1 MPSDRTNQATA
12 LLIELPGDGRPMHAR
27 LTGAIRAAIAQGRLG
42 PGHLLPSSRA
52 LATELGCSRWVVNE
66 AYVQLTAEGR
76 LETRQGSGT
85 RVAAYPAVRTAS
97 PPAASADPEPPA
109 SHVDLRPGAP
119 DVNGFPAAAWL
130 RSLHHVLTD
139 PAWSPPVFP
148 PAAGA
153 PRLQQT
159 VAAYLRRAR
168 GLPVDGDDV
177 IITCGTSH
185 GMAAVAQVLAPA
197 APGVAVE
204 DPGWFRLREVAA
216 AAGLR
221 TEPVTVDEHGIDVRA
236 ISRAGVTAVICAPA
250 HQFPTGA
257 LLSPERRR
265 ALLAWAS
272 RNAATIV
279 EDDYDA
285 EFRYDGRPVG
295 ALAGLSRD
303 HVVYLGSVSKTLHP
317 GLRLGWLVPPP
328 ALRGALLAAVETSG
342 AGPGIPEQLAFA
354 HFVESGAYDRHLRQ
368 MRKTYRQRRDTL
380 LHALHEHHLAVRPDA
395 APGIAAGLHL
405 TLPLPS
411 RSDEHAVVSRLAGLG
426 VTAIPLSRYTI
437 RPRPPALVLGFGRLP
452 PSRAGWVA
460 GRIAMALQSRNGTQ
474 QAERIDD
481 RLV

>member
-1 MPSDRTNQATA
+1 
-12 LLIELPGDGRPMHAR
+12 MHER

-66 AYVQLTAEGR
+66 AYVQLTAEGH

-85 RVAAYPAVRTAS
+85 RVAADPAVCAAA
-97 PPAASADPEPPA
+97 PPAGGAVDPEPPA
-109 SHVDLRPGAP
+109 WHADLRPGAP
-119 DVNGFPAAAWL
+119 DVHQFPAAAWL
-130 RSLHHVLTD
+130 RCLHHVLTD
-139 PAWSPPVFP
+139 PGWSPPVFAP
-148 PAAGA
+148 PAGA
-153 PRLQQT
+153 PRLRQT

-168 GLPVDGDDV
+168 GIPVDGDDV
-177 IITCGTSH
+177 VITCGTSH
-185 GMAAVAQVLAPA
+185 GMAAVARVLASTA
-197 APGVAVE
+197 AEAGVAVE

-221 TEPVTVDEHGIDVRA
+221 PEPVAVDEHGIDVRA
-236 ISRAGVTAVICAPA
+236 VGRAGVAAVVCAPA

-272 RNAATIV
+272 RTGGVIV

-295 ALAGLSRD
+295 ALAGLGRD
-303 HVVYLGSVSKTLHP
+303 HVVHLGSVSKTLHP

-328 ALRGALLAAVETSG
+328 ALRGALLAAVATSG
-342 AGPGIPEQLAFA
+342 AGPGVPEQLAFA
-354 HFVESGAYDRHLRQ
+354 HFVESGGYDRHLRR
-368 MRKTYRQRRDTL
+368 MRRTYRLRRDAL
-380 LHALHEHHLAVRPDA
+380 LHALHDHGRAVRPDA
-395 APGIAAGLHL
+395 VPGIAAGLHV
-405 TLPLPS
+405 TVPLPPG
-411 RSDEHAVVSRLAGLG
+411 SDEHAVVGRLAGLG

-437 RPRPPALVLGFGRLP
+437 RPRPPALVLGFGRLS

-460 GRIAMALQSRNGTQ
+460 GRLAAALTDG
-474 QAERIDD
+474 
-481 RLV
+481 